1 MDNTSLKYLSK
12 YYAKRDYKKFYFF
25 YKRSEY
31 FVLKTSF
38 IIIFLIIIFTF
49 FSFQNNSEYFFTI
62 LICSIL
68 IPLKS
73 LTSIYFSVLRAI
85 EKFYLYM
92 SLSLIL
98 RPVFLIIIIII
109 VNVFS
114 LLNIDSKNYLIL
126 NTSVYLLIIFIIKHF
141 LKNQL
146 SFREYSK
153 DFDFKLSWLLIPFYI
168 FLIQLVKLF
177 TISMNNILI
186 NFYEGLSAIS
196 LFSVA
201 LSISN
206 IVGFALS
213 TINIILAPKISALYH
228 SSKKKDLQVNLR
240 FIAKVNLIFGSLVA
254 LLILKY
260 GEFFLKIY
268 DHKMVDSYPLILVLI
283 IGQLFHVFCGS
294 VTYMMIMTKLEKY
307 AAMTAVISAVLNIL
321 MNLIFIPIYGIIGC
335 CIASTISTIFYNL
348 ISSVII
354 SRKLKLNTTILAI
367 IKN

>member
-1 MDNTSLKYLSK
+1 M
-12 YYAKRDYKKFYFF
+12 
-25 YKRSEY
+25 
-31 FVLKTSF
+31 
-38 IIIFLIIIFTF
+38 
-49 FSFQNNSEYFFTI
+49 
-62 LICSIL
+62 
-68 IPLKS
+68 
-73 LTSIYFSVLRAI
+73 
-85 EKFYLYM
+85 
-92 SLSLIL
+92 
-98 RPVFLIIIIII
+98 
-109 VNVFS
+109 
-114 LLNIDSKNYLIL
+114 
-126 NTSVYLLIIFIIKHF
+126 
-141 LKNQL
+141 
-146 SFREYSK
+146 
-153 DFDFKLSWLLIPFYI
+153 
-168 FLIQLVKLF
+168 VKLF